1 MKKLK
6 NHERE
11 KQTLEDMDK
20 ARDGNLASKNE
31 TVNQD
36 IAANPAPTPYEE
48 FQTLVVELQTTA
60 RQQQLKTEQTIQQT
74 LQQAATALGDA
85 QKIDIITK
93 QIQTMQQAL
102 TQQGPQN
109 NPRFFQN
116 MLQQLSC
123 NIQEQQHQADM
134 QVSQSLQQ
142 TISSMAQSQA
152 AMFDSQAY
160 IKLAEMLKQSEKT
173 LQQWNTPDQNT
184 VH

>member
-1 MKKLK
+1 MKSR
-6 NHERE
+6 EQE
-11 KQTLEDMDK
+11 KQALEDIDK
-20 ARDGNLASKNE
+20 ARGGNLADKNV
-31 TVNQD
+31 TTNQD
-36 IAANPAPTPYEE
+36 IATNPAPTPFEE
-48 FQTLVVELQTTA
+48 FQTLIADLQSTA

-74 LQQAATALGDA
+74 LQQAASALGDA

-123 NIQEQQHQADM
+123 HIQEQQHRADM

-142 TISSMAQSQA
+142 TVSSMAQSQA

-160 IKLAEMLKQSEKT
+160 VKLAEMLKQSEKT
-173 LQQWNTPDQNT
+173 LQQWQTPEQNT

>member
-1 MKKLK
+1 MKD
-6 NHERE
+6 HERE
-11 KQTLEDMDK
+11 KQALEDIDK
-20 ARDGNLASKNE
+20 ARGGNLAGKNE
-31 TVNQD
+31 TTNQD
-36 IAANPAPTPYEE
+36 IAANPAPTPFED
-48 FQTLVVELQTTA
+48 FQTLVADLQTTA

-85 QKIDIITK
+85 QKIDMISK

-116 MLQQLSC
+116 ILQQLSST
-123 NIQEQQHQADM
+123 IQEQQHQADM

-142 TISSMAQSQA
+142 TIASMAQSQA
-152 AMFDSQAY
+152 AMFDSQAFV
-160 IKLAEMLKQSEKT
+160 KLAEMLKQSEKT
-173 LQQWNTPDQNT
+173 LQQWQTPDQNT

>member
-1 MKKLK
+1 MKDR
-6 NHERE
+6 ERE
-11 KQTLEDMDK
+11 KQALDDMDK
-20 ARDGNLASKNE
+20 ARGGNLASINE
-31 TVNQD
+31 TTNQD
-36 IAANPAPTPYEE
+36 IVANPAPTPFEQ
-48 FQTLVVELQTTA
+48 FQTLVADLQTTA

-85 QKIDIITK
+85 QKIDKITK

-109 NPRFFQN
+109 NPQFFRN
-116 MLQQLSC
+116 MLQQLDC
-123 NIQEQQHQADM
+123 TIQEQQHQADM

-160 IKLAEMLKQSEKT
+160 VKLAEVLKQSDKT
-173 LQQWNTPDQNT
+173 LQQWQSPDQNT